1 MIAKTSR
8 PKPIAESRKPATSC
22 PASDRPFV
30 FGTSFNANT
39 KSSTPIGTLT
49 QKIHRQPAYSVS
61 RPPASGPTAAA
72 PAITAPHTP
81 NAAARSSPWNREF
94 TLDRVD
100 GRIAAP
106 PMPCTTR
113 ATIST
118 PADPARPAST
128 EPRTNSA
135 TPARNNVLRPLASPN
150 LPAVSSRA
158 AKTTEYRLVTHWA
171 PARSRSRASMIAGM
185 DTPTIVP
192 SSTIS
197 ARPHA
202 RTPSAAHLFGACTRA
217 EPAAAG
223 ALCVLTAPRFSLIL
237 RKPMNQPRK
246 AHQPKG

>member
-61 RPPASGPTAAA
+61 RPPANGPTAAA
-72 PAITAPHTP
+72 
-81 NAAARSSPWNREF
+81 
-94 TLDRVD
+94 
-100 GRIAAP
+100 
-106 PMPCTTR
+106 
-113 ATIST
+113 
-118 PADPARPAST
+118 
-128 EPRTNSA
+128 
-135 TPARNNVLRPLASPN
+135 PARNNVLRPLASPN

-202 RTPSAAHLFGACTRA
+202 RTPSAAHLFGACARA
-217 EPAAAG
+217 EPAAAS

-237 RKPMNQPRK
+237 RKPMNPPRK

>member
-1 MIAKTSR
+1 MIANTSR

-72 PAITAPHTP
+72 PAMTAPHTP
-81 NAAARSSPWNREF
+81 KAAARSSPWNREF
-94 TLDRVD
+94 TLDRVE

-106 PMPCTTR
+106 PTPWTTR

-118 PADPARPAST
+118 PADPARPH
-128 EPRTNSA
+128 
-135 TPARNNVLRPLASPN
+135 
-150 LPAVSSRA
+150 
-158 AKTTEYRLVTHWA
+158 AK
-171 PARSRSRASMIAGM
+171 
-185 DTPTIVP
+185 
-192 SSTIS
+192 
-197 ARPHA
+197 
-202 RTPSAAHLFGACTRA
+202 TPSAAHLFGACARA
-217 EPAAAG
+217 ESAAAG
-223 ALCVLTAPRFSLIL
+223 ALCVPTAPRFSLIFPQ
-237 RKPMNQPRK
+237 PMDCPRR

>member
-8 PKPIAESRKPATSC
+8 PKPIAESRKPTTSC

-61 RPPASGPTAAA
+61 RPPANGPTAAA
-72 PAITAPHTP
+72 PAMTAPHTP
-81 NAAARSSPWNREF
+81 KAAARSSPWNREF

-106 PMPCTTR
+106 PTPWTTR

-118 PADPARPAST
+118 PAEPARPAIT
-128 EPRTNSA
+128 EPRTN
-135 TPARNNVLRPLASPN
+135 
-150 LPAVSSRA
+150 
-158 AKTTEYRLVTHWA
+158 
-171 PARSRSRASMIAGM
+171 
-185 DTPTIVP
+185 
-192 SSTIS
+192 S

-202 RTPSAAHLFGACTRA
+202 RTPSAAHLFGACARA
-217 EPAAAG
+217 EPAAAS

-237 RKPMNQPRK
+237 RKPMNPPRK